1 MAACVGRKRPKLAGN
16 FKICQKFFL
25 LPSFSFLAML
35 LFLSLEL
42 GGQHNSG
49 KLELCDSVSDLSL
62 CEAMDQQPNINQ

>member
-1 MAACVGRKRPKLAGN
+1 
-16 FKICQKFFL
+16 
-25 LPSFSFLAML
+25 ML